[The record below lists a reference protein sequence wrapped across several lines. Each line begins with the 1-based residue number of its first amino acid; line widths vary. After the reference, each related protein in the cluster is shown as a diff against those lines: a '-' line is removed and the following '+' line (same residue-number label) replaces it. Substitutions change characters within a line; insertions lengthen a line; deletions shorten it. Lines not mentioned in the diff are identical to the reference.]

1 LSARDRLPS
10 GSVAREGGTAEIKRR
25 IQAMRID
32 SFKDMY
38 LAELQE
44 LLSVEV
50 CCAWQV
56 PPLIRR

>member
-1 LSARDRLPS
+1 
-10 GSVAREGGTAEIKRR
+10 
-25 IQAMRID
+25 MRID

-50 CCAWQV
+50 QLADM
-56 PPLIRR
+56 LLRMAGAALASNGTGR

>member
-1 LSARDRLPS
+1 
-10 GSVAREGGTAEIKRR
+10 
-25 IQAMRID
+25 MRID

-44 LLSVEV
+44 LLSKSNSPTC

-56 PPLIRR
+56 PPRIRR

>member
-1 LSARDRLPS
+1 
-10 GSVAREGGTAEIKRR
+10 
-25 IQAMRID
+25 MRID

>member
-1 LSARDRLPS
+1 
-10 GSVAREGGTAEIKRR
+10 
-25 IQAMRID
+25 MRID

-50 CCAWQV
+50 QLADMLLRMAGAAAH
-56 PPLIRR
+56 P